1 MQWGIPRHASVLVG
15 GQFGSEG
22 KGLAAAWLAD
32 QTGHVDIATTNAGAQ
47 AGHTTKYADGTGFVC
62 FHLPTTAVAKQRL
75 PVRTVY
81 DSRTKMNST
90 IAYINGG
97 SIIDI
102 DALEKEIADCGIP
115 PHLVKI
121 HPRAAVIS
129 AGHKLREQDTNAGP
143 SKIASTQK
151 GVGAALSDKIMRR
164 AETAQSFLRLAP
176 MIENIGLND
185 KISRGEAVV
194 VEIPQGTDLSIN
206 HGLSYP
212 YCTSRDCWVGSGLDA
227 AGIHPCFVGPVCMVV
242 RTYPIRV
249 GHLYNEMGETIGTS
263 GPFYADGP
271 ELDWEKDFPTVEPER
286 TTVTKRVRRIA
297 SWSNMQYRRSLA
309 LNRPTIVFLNF
320 CNYLSSPG
328 ELLGLAYR
336 MDFEHKAV
344 GLRVRMAYGFGPC
357 VEDVTDDF
365 DRAVSWFD
373 KRSF

>member
-1 MQWGIPRHASVLVG
+1 MDV
-15 GQFGSEG
+15 
-22 KGLAAAWLAD
+22 
-32 QTGHVDIATTNAGAQ
+32 ATTNAGAQ

-62 FHLPTTAVAKQRL
+62 YHLPTTAVAISQRGPIGAT
-75 PVRTVY
+75 PV
-81 DSRTKMNST
+81 
-90 IAYINGG
+90 AYINGG

-102 DALEKEIADCGIP
+102 DSLEKEIVDCGISKMYV
-115 PHLVKI
+115 HI
-121 HPRAAVIS
+121 HPRAAVIGDEHR
-129 AGHKLREQDTNAGP
+129 ALERIENAGP

-164 AETAQSFLRLAP
+164 AKTAQSFERLAS
-176 MIENIGLND
+176 MVDNINLNGL
-185 KISRGEAVV
+185 ISNGGAVV
-194 VEIPQGTDLSIN
+194 VEVPQGTDLSIN

-242 RTYPIRV
+242 RTFPIRV

-263 GPFYADGP
+263 GPFYADSQ
-271 ELDWEKDFPTVEPER
+271 ELDWHTDFPGIEPER

-297 SWSNMQYRRSLA
+297 TWSRTQYKRAAS
-309 LNRPTIVFLNF
+309 LNRPTIVFINF
-320 CNYLSSPG
+320 ANYLVSAGGLVYLQQQIAAIHG
-328 ELLGLAYR
+328 EL
-336 MDFEHKAV
+336 
-344 GLRVRMAYGFGPC
+344 GLRTHVAYGFGPC